1 MKNNKQKYI
10 IGALALLP
18 LLTTGCKESWLD
30 PKPLSFYTPENTYV
44 DAEGM
49 YSAIVACERNM
60 RHEFFGD
67 QSPILTEYY
76 TSDVAVNGKTDESG
90 ALVDFDNYML
100 PTQTQNNAKNKMQWY
115 WDEGFKGIKYANIV
129 LSRIDAGTYKDE
141 AERNAVL
148 GTAYFQRAYRYYKL
162 THQFGNVP
170 FLDREYTEPKLDF
183 YSHDRWSILEQ
194 LKKDLEF
201 AYEWDSGKGG
211 SWKNF
216 QSCLRCLADE
226 SRDVFG

>member
-100 PTQTQNNAKNKMQWY
+100 PTKPKIMLKTRCN
-115 WDEGFKGIKYANIV
+115 GIGMRFQGNQICQYRIV
-129 LSRIDAGTYKDE
+129 
-141 AERNAVL
+141 
-148 GTAYFQRAYRYYKL
+148 AYRCWNL
-162 THQFGNVP
+162 QG
-170 FLDREYTEPKLDF
+170 
-183 YSHDRWSILEQ
+183 
-194 LKKDLEF
+194 
-201 AYEWDSGKGG
+201 
-211 SWKNF
+211 
-216 QSCLRCLADE
+216 
-226 SRDVFG
+226 